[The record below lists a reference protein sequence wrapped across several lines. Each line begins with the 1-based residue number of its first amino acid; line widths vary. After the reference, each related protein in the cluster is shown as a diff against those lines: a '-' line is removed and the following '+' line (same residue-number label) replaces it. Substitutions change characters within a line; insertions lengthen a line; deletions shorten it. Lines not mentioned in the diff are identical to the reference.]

1 MVSGLPYHA
10 MQMVRDVQNREKYGA
25 SGGEKGRGILTDIK
39 VSELPTERIDEFS
52 NAPFEFEET
61 AKWLWED
68 TQTTY
73 YHACTENRFS
83 ENYLKLC
90 AQLEKNIKRDT
101 EKRKKLLEDNRMLSY
116 NALCER
122 YNCDAQELLDIIM
135 REHDQAEMLR
145 ASGVSENDLFDLCD
159 KKSSEN
165 GKSSESDADED
176 QMSFYDNE

>member
-1 MVSGLPYHA
+1 MALY
-10 MQMVRDVQNREKYGA
+10 D
-25 SGGEKGRGILTDIK
+25 
-39 VSELPTERIDEFS
+39 
-52 NAPFEFEET
+52 
-61 AKWLWED
+61 AKIE
-68 TQTTY
+68 
-73 YHACTENRFS
+73 RFS
-83 ENYLKLC
+83 KRAE
-90 AQLEKNIKRDT
+90 QLEKNIKRDT

-122 YNCDAQELLDIIM
+122 YNCGTQDLLDIIM

-165 GKSSESDADED
+165 GKSPDGDADED